1 MFKQSITPAE
11 KRERLRALLRGET
24 VIPIP
29 GAFNALCAKV
39 IERRGFSASYVSGGA
54 TAAGVFGLP
63 DLGLY
68 TADEMVREAGY
79 IAAATNLPVICDAD
93 TGFGGVLNVR
103 RTVQAFEAAGIAG
116 IHIEDQEFPKRCG
129 HLEGKSVVSIEEMV
143 AKIRAAI
150 EVRRDPNFLLIA
162 RCDAYGIEELDGLL
176 SRCKAYVAAGV
187 DMIFPE
193 ALQSLEEYAK
203 VTSTLGNIPVLAN
216 MTEFGKTPYFT
227 VKEFGQ
233 AGCKAVLFPLT
244 LFRVAMKAA
253 ERAAEELFE
262 RGTQAGFIDDMQT
275 RKELYDLIDYEKFRK
290 LADGEG

>member
-1 MFKQSITPAE
+1 MFKPTATPSE
-11 KRERLRALLRGET
+11 KRERLRTLLQGDE

-39 IERRGFSASYVSGGA
+39 IERRGFPVTYVSGGA
-54 TAAGVFGLP
+54 TAVGIFGLP

-79 IAAATNLPVICDAD
+79 IAAATNLPVLCDAD

-129 HLEGKSVVSIEEMV
+129 HLAGKSVIPVDEMASKV
-143 AKIRAAI
+143 RAAVQ
-150 EVRRDPNFLLIA
+150 VRQDPNFIIIA
-162 RCDAYGIEELDGLL
+162 RCDALSIEGLDGLL
-176 SRCKAYVAAGV
+176 RRCEEYVKAGA

-193 ALQSLEEYAK
+193 AMGTLEEYSK
-203 VTSTLGNIPVLAN
+203 VTSALGGTPVLAN

-227 VKEFGQ
+227 IQEFGQ
-233 AGCKAVLFPLT
+233 AGCRAVLFPLT
-244 LFRVAMKAA
+244 LLRVAMKAV
-253 ERAAEELFE
+253 EQAADELFRE
-262 RGTQAGFIDDMQT
+262 GTQSGFVDNMQT
-275 RKELYDLIDYEKFRK
+275 RKELYKLVDYDEFQK
-290 LADGEG
+290 LVDGDN

>member
-1 MFKQSITPAE
+1 MPKRPITAAE
-11 KRERLRALLRGET
+11 KRARLRALLQGDA

-39 IERRGFSASYVSGGA
+39 IERRGFSVTYVSGGA
-54 TAAGVFGLP
+54 TAVGIFGLP

-79 IAAATNLPVICDAD
+79 IASATSLPVICDAD

-129 HLEGKSVVSIEEMV
+129 HLTGKSVIPTEEMA
-143 AKIRAAI
+143 AKIRAAT
-150 EVRRDPNFLLIA
+150 EARQDANFLLTA
-162 RCDAYGIEELDGLL
+162 RCDAHSIEGLDGLL
-176 SRCKAYVAAGV
+176 RRCQAYVKAGA

-193 ALQSLEEYAK
+193 ALQSLDDYAT
-203 VTSTLGNIPVLAN
+203 VTSALGEIPVMAN

-227 VKEFGQ
+227 LKEFGQ
-233 AGCKAVLFPLT
+233 AGCRAVLFPLT
-244 LFRVAMKAA
+244 LLRVAMKAA
-253 ERAAEELFE
+253 ETAADELFKE
-262 RGTQAGFIDDMQT
+262 GTQAGFVDDMQT
-275 RKELYDLIDYEKFRK
+275 RRELYDLIDYEEFRK
-290 LADGEG
+290 LSDGEK

>member
-1 MFKQSITPAE
+1 MFEQTITPAE
-11 KRERLRALLRGET
+11 KRERLRALLRGDA

-39 IERRGFSASYVSGGA
+39 IERRGFSATYVSGGA
-54 TAAGVFGLP
+54 TAVGVFGLP

-68 TADEMVREAGY
+68 TADEIVREAGY
-79 IAAATNLPVICDAD
+79 IGAATSLPAICDAD

-129 HLEGKSVVSIEEMV
+129 HLEGKSVVPTGEMA
-143 AKIRAAI
+143 AKIRAAT
-150 EVRRDPNFLLIA
+150 EARRDQNLLLIA
-162 RCDAYGIEELDGLL
+162 RCDAFSIEGLDGLL
-176 SRCKAYVAAGV
+176 SRCEAYIGAGA

-193 ALQSLEEYAK
+193 ALLSLDQYAK
-203 VTSTLGNIPVLAN
+203 VTSALGDVPVLAN

-227 VKEFGQ
+227 VREFGQ

-244 LFRVAMKAA
+244 LLRVAMKAA
-253 ERAAEELFE
+253 ERAADELFE
-262 RGTQAGFIDDMQT
+262 QGTQAGFVENMQT
-275 RKELYDLIDYEKFRK
+275 RQELYDLIDYEKFRK
-290 LADGEG
+290 IADGEG